1 MTPRKTKTAAPPGT
15 KAMTEAEDARALIN
29 RWKEEAAEL
38 SYEEALQA
46 LDLLLAELQG
56 DEVPLADLQRTILH
70 GEVYLDRCSTLLES
84 VEHAV
89 VQLNPETLTPETD
102 A

>member
-1 MTPRKTKTAAPPGT
+1 
-15 KAMTEAEDARALIN
+15 MTEAEDSGDLIR
-29 RWKEEAAEL
+29 RWTEEAAAL

-56 DEVPLADLQRTILH
+56 DAVPLADLQRTILH

-84 VEHAV
+84 VEQAV
-89 VQLNPETLTPETD
+89 VQLNPETLAPETD

>member
-1 MTPRKTKTAAPPGT
+1 MSPRKTKAAVPPGT
-15 KAMTEAEDARALIN
+15 AAMTEAEDSGDLIR
-29 RWKEEAAEL
+29 RWTEEAAAL

-56 DEVPLADLQRTILH
+56 DAVPLADLQRTILH

-84 VEHAV
+84 VEQAV
-89 VQLNPETLTPETD
+89 VQLNPETLAPETD

>member
-1 MTPRKTKTAAPPGT
+1 MKDT
-15 KAMTEAEDARALIN
+15 DDSLDLIS
-29 RWKEEAAEL
+29 RWKGEAADL

-46 LDLLLAELQG
+46 LDLLLTELQG
-56 DEVPLADLQRTILH
+56 DTVPLADLQKTILH
-70 GEVYLDRCSTLLES
+70 GEVYLDRCITLLES
-84 VEHAV
+84 VEHTV

>member
-1 MTPRKTKTAAPPGT
+1 MTPRKSKSADPSETAG
-15 KAMTEAEDARALIN
+15 MTDTEDTRDLIS
-29 RWKEEAAEL
+29 RWRGEAADL

-46 LDLLLAELQG
+46 LDLLLAELQS
-56 DEVPLADLQRTILH
+56 DAVPLADLQKTILH

>member
-1 MTPRKTKTAAPPGT
+1 MTPRKTKTAVPPGT
-15 KAMTEAEDARALIN
+15 AAKTETEDSGDLIS
-29 RWKEEAAEL
+29 RWKGEAAEL

-56 DEVPLADLQRTILH
+56 DAVPLADLQRTILH
-70 GEVYLDRCSTLLES
+70 GEVYLDRCNTLLES

>member
-1 MTPRKTKTAAPPGT
+1 MTPRKTKTAVPDGT
-15 KAMTEAEDARALIN
+15 AVMTEAEDAGELIS

-46 LDLLLAELQG
+46 LDLLLAELQR
-56 DEVPLADLQRTILH
+56 DAVPLSDLQRTILH

-84 VEHAV
+84 VEHSV

>member
-1 MTPRKTKTAAPPGT
+1 MPSGKAAMPSGKT
-15 KAMTEAEDARALIN
+15 AMTEAEDLPQLMS
-29 RWKEEAAEL
+29 RWKAEAVDL

-46 LDLLLAELQG
+46 LDLLLAELQS
-56 DEVPLADLQRTILH
+56 DTVPLADLQRTILH

-84 VEHAV
+84 VEQAV
-89 VQLNPETLTPETD
+89 VQLNPDTLTPETD